1 MKIMEKETNT
11 EKLLQNIDE
20 TTPSQDEELA
30 FIAYQE
36 NVTRSKEEKRTRWI
50 LIALTVAIYLLGLG
64 LFAIIVQ
71 TVYNINQIAGLVTGA
86 VLLVLY
92 TICFVIVIVSIFSK
106 HSFDLEFK
114 KRNTGH
120 FSERANNKVR
130 WEIAKNITE
139 QSVVLNYVENQEK
152 KEFLNKAEAEKVD
165 AFTTITK
172 LLEKYPNHI
181 PGSTNPDSQKLAE
194 SLSISMR
201 KDGVIYKKAKKL
213 ILRRA
218 VSTGC
223 LTALSQNAIVDAS
236 VVAIKN
242 VQLIK
247 DLIWLYGFRP
257 TNAEMTKILSRVVRN
272 VCVAIGFNSMP
283 KSTTW
288 ASKVFN
294 KDSSNF
300 LIQLLGQ
307 AIDMGAQFLGN
318 GAMTYLVG
326 KYTVNAL
333 LSQYRI
339 QDLYRI
345 KDLKNYEIEMT
356 SATVHE
362 INAEIEVEVKE
373 LSNKPE
379 EIEEKKEALPKPEET
394 EKKKKWKFPF
404 FKKRKE
410 GVEKDKH

>member
-1 MKIMEKETNT
+1 MEKETST

-86 VLLVLY
+86 VLVVLY
-92 TICFVIVIVSIFSK
+92 TICFVVVIVSIFSK

-130 WEIAKNITE
+130 WEIAKNIKE
-139 QSVVLNYVENQEK
+139 QSVVLNYIENQEK
-152 KEFLNKAEAEKVD
+152 KEFLNKTEAEKVD

-172 LLEKYPNHI
+172 LLEKYPGHI

-194 SLSISMR
+194 SLSVSMR

-272 VCVAIGFNSMP
+272 VCIAIGLNSMP

-339 QDLYRI
+339 QDLYRLE
-345 KDLKNYEIEMT
+345 DLKNYEIEMT
-356 SATVHE
+356 SSTVHE
-362 INAEIEVEVKE
+362 INAEIEIEVKE

-379 EIEEKKEALPKPEET
+379 QIEEKKEALPKPEDSE
-394 EKKKKWKFPF
+394 KKKWKFPF
-404 FKKRKE
+404 FKKKKE
-410 GVEKDKH
+410 AVEKDKH